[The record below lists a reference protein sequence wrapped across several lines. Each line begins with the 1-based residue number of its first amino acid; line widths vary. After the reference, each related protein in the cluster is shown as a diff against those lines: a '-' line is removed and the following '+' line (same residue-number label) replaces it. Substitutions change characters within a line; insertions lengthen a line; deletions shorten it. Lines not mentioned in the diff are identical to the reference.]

1 MTELSRLFVPLA
13 SDERKDYKERIERL
27 LTNEDFQ
34 FFMRDIFE
42 KAPPLAPT
50 FSDSKHND
58 PVAAARA
65 DGEKNFPRLVMK
77 LYLDKQNGTR
87 KITKASEQKTD

>member
-1 MTELSRLFVPLA
+1 MTELSRLFVSL
-13 SDERKDYKERIERL
+13 SLDERKEYKERVERL

-58 PVAAARA
+58 PVAAARV

-87 KITKASEQKTD
+87 KIKKATEQKTD